1 MTDKAWMSCTIQL
14 EVVAGL
20 GEAQLSIYGAAHNV
34 RIAIVLAIVLPP
46 AYGAES
52 E

>member
-1 MTDKAWMSCTIQL
+1 MTDKTWMGRAIEL

-20 GEAQLSIYGAAHNV
+20 GEAQLSVYGAAHNV

-46 AYGAES
+46 ANGAES